1 MDNRHLSPKELD
13 IFRRKIVDAVV
24 NKNYRQSMVAELY
37 GFTKASV
44 NRYVQAYRKYGEKS
58 FEYKPRGTPKGY
70 GNRRAMITR
79 KRFKKQLNI
88 RHQIN

>member
-44 NRYVQAYRKYGEKS
+44 NRYVQAYRK
-58 FEYKPRGTPKGY
+58 
-70 GNRRAMITR
+70 
-79 KRFKKQLNI
+79 
-88 RHQIN
+88 